1 MLQIGVKSSRTVT
14 TQHSAFQHFGISDQK
29 FFFAIKS
36 HQSMTSIYYLTQDTF
51 IELFIKLEVKCLDKI
66 IPQPVMDNI

>member
-1 MLQIGVKSSRTVT
+1 
-14 TQHSAFQHFGISDQK
+14 
-29 FFFAIKS
+29 
-36 HQSMTSIYYLTQDTF
+36 MTSIYYLTQDTF